1 MALSLDDLYD
11 ILKQRAY
18 EKSERDKLLEQ
29 LATADRNVKR
39 LNDEIAIKDAE
50 IARLEARAEKGK

>member
-1 MALSLDDLYD
+1 MPLSLDDLYD

-18 EKSERDKLLEQ
+18 EKSERDNLLEQ

-39 LNDEIAIKDAE
+39 LNDEIAVRDAE